1 MTFLERC
8 RPLYQNRDF
17 RVILVLNILL
27 GLAYS
32 FVVPFMSLFGTQECH
47 MNSLVFGVFMTLTA
61 LSGVLFGSL
70 LAHWSDTRFSRRKI
84 LLLGGTAGML
94 GYIGYAYFRTFWPL
108 TLVGTLVLGISSI
121 TFSQVFALAREQLGK
136 TQIPRAETAFY
147 MNAFRM
153 FFGLAW
159 TVGPAIASWI
169 MVAYSFSGL
178 FLSAAATFLLFT
190 LGVARYIPEP
200 QEHEI
205 RHRAVNTPS
214 VWPVLKR
221 FDVLAH
227 FTAFVLI
234 FAGSTIGMMNLPL
247 MVLKDLGGT
256 ERQVGIVY
264 TVSPIFELPFM
275 LYFGLLAMRMDS
287 AKIIRIGVFIAVIYY
302 LLLTLTHSPGQVYPM
317 QIMWA
322 ASIAVTSGVAIT
334 YFQNYL
340 PKHAGTATNLY
351 ANASRIGS
359 TLGYI
364 LFGALAWRID
374 YRYVFFFCAALM
386 VITLGLMFVPAKVEE
401 S

>member
-1 MTFLERC
+1 MSFLDRC
-8 RPLYQNRDF
+8 RPLYTNRDF
-17 RVILVLNILL
+17 RVILVLNIFL

-32 FVVPFMSLFGTQECH
+32 FVVPFMSMFGTQECH
-47 MNSLVFGVFMTLTA
+47 MNAMVFGLFMTLTA
-61 LSGVLFGSL
+61 ISGVFFGSL
-70 LAHWSDTRFSRRKI
+70 LAHWSDTRFSRRTI
-84 LLLGGTAGML
+84 LLTGGIAGML
-94 GYIGYAYFRTFWPL
+94 GYLGYAYFRTFLPL
-108 TLVGTLVLGISSI
+108 TLVGVFVLGISSI
-121 TFSQVFALAREQLGK
+121 TFSQVFALAREQLSIA
-136 TQIPRAETAFY
+136 QIPRQETAFY

-159 TVGPAIASWI
+159 TIGPAIASWI
-169 MVAYSFSGL
+169 MVASSFAGL
-178 FLSAAATFLLFT
+178 FITAAATFLLFT

-200 QEHEI
+200 LEHET
-205 RHRAVNTPS
+205 RTRALNTPS

-256 ERQVGIVY
+256 ERDVGVVY
-264 TVSPIFELPFM
+264 TISPIFELPFM
-275 LYFGLLAMRMDS
+275 LYFGLLATRMDP
-287 AKIIRIGVFIAVIYY
+287 AKIIRIGVFIALVYY
-302 LLLTLTHSPGQVYPM
+302 LLLTLTHAPWHIYPM
-317 QIMWA
+317 QILWA

-364 LFGALAWRID
+364 LFGALAWHID
-374 YRYVFFFCAALM
+374 YRYVFFFCASLM
-386 VITLGLMFVPAKVEE
+386 AVTLGLMFIPGKVEE
-401 S
+401 A